1 MNDNKNFLDPKM
13 IGTLAII
20 GGFWVAWSYFMD
32 AKYPQKEAPRS
43 AQTTSLSQPKQ
54 TEATTAA
61 SKPEAAKVG
70 TPEIAAAQKAQMAEK
85 LLDYSSPEMSFQIS
99 SVGMG
104 IKNIDIKKYKGR
116 ENQAIVLGK
125 VDSELAFSTY
135 ALSGNQAL
143 NFNMSQTEA
152 NSFRGSVQVGAVEI
166 TKSIKVHPETYSL
179 EVEVEAKNLGEE
191 FKGLITYLSDLLV
204 NQKPS
209 GFLSPPIEKQE
220 VYFLHDDKQTREA
233 LSSEKAFSVEE
244 KNISLLSLDL
254 HYFALAIAE
263 NSDVTPSLKIAI
275 PEKAS
280 VATTALIYSKPA
292 LSNQMKIK
300 FTGFAGPK
308 AFDILSGVDKRL
320 GSVIDYGTFAVLA
333 RPLLGVMNFFNKL
346 VHNYGLAII
355 LLTLLVRVCVMPFN
369 IYSFK
374 SMKVMQKLQPE
385 MKALREKFKD
395 DPATQNSKVMELMK
409 TNKANPLGGCLP
421 MLLQLPVFFALYQ
434 TLGQSIE
441 LYREPFIFWIHD
453 LSFRDPFFVLPILMG
468 ITMFIQQKITPSNM
482 DPQQAKIMMFMPIM
496 FSFFMISLPSGL
508 TLYIFISTL
517 FGITQQYLFLREKT
531 PNHTQV
537 KQVQA

>member
-1 MNDNKNFLDPKM
+1 MSENKNFLDPKM
-13 IGTLAII
+13 ISTLVVIA
-20 GGFWVAWSYFMD
+20 GFWMAWSYYMD
-32 AKYPQKEAPRS
+32 LKYPHKDAPP
-43 AQTTSLSQPKQ
+43 QTTIEANKNSQVSPNANVDTPSIAKSSENQ
-54 TEATTAA
+54 AATTSP
-61 SKPEAAKVG
+61 SKESLI
-70 TPEIAAAQKAQMAEK
+70 E
-85 LLDYSSPEMSFQIS
+85 YSSPEMSFQIS
-99 SVGMG
+99 NMGMG
-104 IKNIDIKKYKGR
+104 IKNIDIKKYKSREEQPIMLGR
-116 ENQAIVLGK
+116 VK
-125 VDSELAFSTY
+125 SELPFSTY
-135 ALSGNQAL
+135 SLAGNAPIEFKMNQID
-143 NFNMSQTEA
+143 A
-152 NSFRGSVQVGAVEI
+152 NSFHGSAQFGGAEI
-166 TKSIKVHPETYSL
+166 TKTIKIHPETYSMDI
-179 EVEVEAKNLGEE
+179 EVEAKNLGEE
-191 FKGLITYLSDLLV
+191 FKGLVTYLSDLLV
-204 NQKPS
+204 DQKKS

-220 VYFLHDDKQTREA
+220 VYFLHDDKQTRQA
-233 LSSEKAFSVEE
+233 LNSEKAYSAED

-263 NSDVTPSLKIAI
+263 NSEVSPSVKVQI
-275 PEKAS
+275 PEKAEI
-280 VATTALIYSKPA
+280 ATGALIYSKSA
-292 LSNQMKIK
+292 LANQMKIR
-300 FTGFAGPK
+300 FTAFAGPK
-308 AFDILSGVDKRL
+308 SFDLLSKVDERL
-320 GSVIDYGTFAVLA
+320 GSVVDYGTFAILA
-333 RPLLGVMNFFNKL
+333 RPLLSVMNFFNGL

-355 LLTLLVRVCVMPFN
+355 LLTLLVRALVMPFN

-395 DPATQNSKVMELMK
+395 DPATQNAKVMELMK

-441 LYREPFIFWIHD
+441 LYREPFVFWIHD
-453 LSFRDPFFVLPILMG
+453 LSFRDPFFVLPVLMG

-496 FSFFMISLPSGL
+496 FTFFMVSLPSGL